1 MGMFSAIKILI
12 NDNKI
17 HYHMVIEKVV
27 SKLIKTTGYSIN
39 LVKTI
44 IEKTIDQIRSY

>member
-1 MGMFSAIKILI
+1 MGIFSAIKILI

-17 HYHMVIEKVV
+17 HYHMSIERVV
-27 SKLIKTTGYSIN
+27 SKLIKTNGYPTN

-44 IEKTIDQIRSY
+44 IEKTIDQTKSY